1 MIEFSQPNT
10 HKGFHVGHLR
20 NAALGDSL
28 CRIFRYNGYEVVA
41 ANYFGDVGT
50 HIAKCLWYYLNHC
63 DESPPDELRGEWLGE
78 LYTKSVQL
86 LETLEGE
93 EAHQAQTEISNL
105 LRRMEEKDPE
115 LSKVWE
121 ETKQWSMDDFK
132 EIYSWLDI
140 HFNHDFYESDVDE
153 EGRQMVLEGRK
164 KRQPLFVRREP
175 SGLILKQR
183 ILVFLCCSN
192 PTAIAFTRPKTWHW
206 HDASSTNFRWTVRY
220 MWSVPNRPCT
230 SNRFLRH

>member
-50 HIAKCLWYYLNHC
+50 HIAKCLWYFLNHC

-86 LETLEGE
+86 LETWK
-93 EAHQAQTEISNL
+93 ARKRNKHR
-105 LRRMEEKDPE
+105 LR
-115 LSKVWE
+115 SVIC
-121 ETKQWSMDDFK
+121 FA
-132 EIYSWLDI
+132 
-140 HFNHDFYESDVDE
+140 
-153 EGRQMVLEGRK
+153 GRNKHWRRK
-164 KRQPLFVRREP
+164 IR
-175 SGLILKQR
+175 S
-183 ILVFLCCSN
+183 
-192 PTAIAFTRPKTWHW
+192 
-206 HDASSTNFRWTVRY
+206 
-220 MWSVPNRPCT
+220 
-230 SNRFLRH
+230 